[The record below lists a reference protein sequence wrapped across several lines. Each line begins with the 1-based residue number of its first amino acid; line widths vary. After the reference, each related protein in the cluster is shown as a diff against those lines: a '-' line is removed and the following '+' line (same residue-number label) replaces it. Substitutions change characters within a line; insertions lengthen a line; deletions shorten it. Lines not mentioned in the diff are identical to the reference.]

1 MKALAVVTWA
11 LAILVTAFALS
22 LFIFATEYETG
33 QGGAYGG
40 IFMIMTCVLM
50 ALTTEAEKN

>member
-1 MKALAVVTWA
+1 MKALIATTWA

-33 QGGAYGG
+33 QGGAYGW
-40 IFMIMTCVLM
+40 IFMVMIGVLM
-50 ALTTEAEKN
+50 ALTVKEEKS